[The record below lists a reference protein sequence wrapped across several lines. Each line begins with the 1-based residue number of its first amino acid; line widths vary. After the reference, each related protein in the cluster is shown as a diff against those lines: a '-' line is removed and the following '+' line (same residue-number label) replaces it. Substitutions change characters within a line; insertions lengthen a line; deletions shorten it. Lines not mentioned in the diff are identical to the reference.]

1 MSLILFSH
9 SNDTTCKGR
18 RNSGICS
25 SFGSFGC
32 SFVLFYPCFYISL
45 FLGQFDSIF
54 IQMPINDR
62 SHQMTN
68 TLLQNMTMCVHTVQC
83 IVFFFYFITSIFA
96 VIYYSIYTARF
107 FCTFVSFFSPSTN
120 LPIIYSPTYSSG
132 KLLSLHMNNND
143 NTAFFNDCCL
153 HLMSI
158 KKKTKY
164 YVRIS
169 IIFLFFFIVKVDEIF
184 FNN

>member
-25 SFGSFGC
+25 SFSSFGC
-32 SFVLFYPCFYISL
+32 SFVLFYPCFYLSL

-68 TLLQNMTMCVHTVQC
+68 TKTNTLLQNMTMCVCSAQYFLFYNKYIRGHLLLDLYITVFLH
-83 IVFFFYFITSIFA
+83 IYKFFFRLQRTCQLYIHRLIHLEN
-96 VIYYSIYTARF
+96 YCRF
-107 FCTFVSFFSPSTN
+107 T
-120 LPIIYSPTYSSG
+120 
-132 KLLSLHMNNND
+132 
-143 NTAFFNDCCL
+143 
-153 HLMSI
+153 
-158 KKKTKY
+158 
-164 YVRIS
+164 
-169 IIFLFFFIVKVDEIF
+169 
-184 FNN
+184 